1 MWRDSEYNEMY
12 IEFTL
17 FVVEIN
23 NGLGLDWYWYWIGI
37 GLVLDWIGEEM
48 GEMEMCFV
56 LCWNESGC

>member
-23 NGLGLDWYWYWIGI
+23 TGLVLEWIG
-37 GLVLDWIGEEM
+37 LDWIGEEM
-48 GEMEMCFV
+48 GEIKKCFV
-56 LCWNESGC
+56 LYWNESGC

>member
-23 NGLGLDWYWYWIGI
+23 TE
-37 GLVLDWIGEEM
+37 LVLDWDWIGLDWIGIGEEM
-48 GEMEMCFV
+48 GEMKMCFG
-56 LCWNESGC
+56 LYWNESGC

>member
-17 FVVEIN
+17 FVVEIYT
-23 NGLGLDWYWYWIGI
+23 GLGLDWI